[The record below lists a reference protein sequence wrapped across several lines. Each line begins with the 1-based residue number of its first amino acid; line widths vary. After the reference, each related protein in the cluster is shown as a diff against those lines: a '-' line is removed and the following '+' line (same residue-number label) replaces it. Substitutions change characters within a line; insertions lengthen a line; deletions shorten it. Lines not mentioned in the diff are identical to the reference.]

1 MASARQVNLARI
13 RFVAR
18 HLADLRETVAFL
30 GGSVVGLLIT
40 DSAAP
45 ELRPTL
51 DVDVIADVTSRSDYY
66 RLEESLRSLG
76 FTQSAVSGHPVCR
89 WAIGE
94 VIVDVMPTDESIL
107 GFSNHWY
114 APAIANAVALE
125 IDEDLVIRVV
135 TAPFFLAAK
144 IEAFQGRGEGDY
156 LASHDIEDI
165 IAVVDG
171 REEVVNE
178 VRASDQQLR
187 DFLSAEFANLLRDD
201 DFRQSIPGHL
211 TPDASTQARGPR
223 IVERLAD
230 IVELS

>member
-135 TAPFFLAAK
+135 TAPFPCG
-144 IEAFQGRGEGDY
+144 EDRGVSGPGGGRLPSQPRHRGHHRRSRWSRG
-156 LASHDIEDI
+156 
-165 IAVVDG
+165 G
-171 REEVVNE
+171 R
-178 VRASDQQLR
+178 Q
-187 DFLSAEFANLLRDD
+187 
-201 DFRQSIPGHL
+201 
-211 TPDASTQARGPR
+211 
-223 IVERLAD
+223 
-230 IVELS
+230 